1 MYLKRLEA
9 IDVNF
14 KHYEVGLER
23 YVRCTWGLNMYRHH
37 VFRANLPD
45 TFVLEINRINE
56 SMGIAVESIDLKE
69 YRDNFRSS
77 KKLNK
82 SIKEN
87 EYPRWIWF
95 YGVEALKD
103 TNFAGWLRSRLTV
116 RSTENL
122 RVIFVVE
129 SSDDYR
135 DVFCDYRV
143 PFYQSTTLLRTDIDD
158 LN

>member
-1 MYLKRLEA
+1 SSFSLGGFLFKRLPMYLKRLEA

-14 KHYEVGLER
+14 NHYEVGLER

-45 TFVLEINRINE
+45 IFVLEINRINE
-56 SMGIAVESIDLKE
+56 SLGIAVETIDLKE

-77 KKLNK
+77 EKLNK

-87 EYPRWIWF
+87 EYPNGIWF

-103 TNFAGWLRSRLTV
+103 ATFAGWLR
-116 RSTENL
+116 
-122 RVIFVVE
+122 
-129 SSDDYR
+129 
-135 DVFCDYRV
+135 
-143 PFYQSTTLLRTDIDD
+143 
-158 LN
+158 

>member
-1 MYLKRLEA
+1 M
-9 IDVNF
+9 
-14 KHYEVGLER
+14 
-23 YVRCTWGLNMYRHH
+23 
-37 VFRANLPD
+37 
-45 TFVLEINRINE
+45 LEINLINE
-56 SMGIAVESIDLKE
+56 SLDIAVETIDLKE
-69 YRDNFRSS
+69 YRDNFKSS
-77 KKLNK
+77 EKLNK
-82 SIKEN
+82 PIEEN
-87 EYPRWIWF
+87 EHPRWIWF

-116 RSTENL
+116 RSIENL

-143 PFYQSTTLLRTDIDD
+143 PFYQSTTLLQTDIDD